1 MNVFDMAVRNLED
14 AIAGIPEG
22 CAQYFELRKRLYSCL
37 YLLNEKTP
45 LTVDRFC
52 VRPNEDGWGRDIA
65 GFGLC
70 CSPDGDLVRY
80 SDYLLLFART
90 GSASQ

>member
-1 MNVFDMAVRNLED
+1 MNVFDTAVQNLEE
-14 AIAGIPEG
+14 AIKSLPESSP
-22 CAQYFELRKRLYSCL
+22 QHIELRKRLYSCL
-37 YLLNEKTP
+37 YLLSEKTP

-52 VRPNEDGWGRDIA
+52 VSPNEDGWGRDTP
-65 GFGLC
+65 GLALC
-70 CSPDGDLVRY
+70 HSPDGDLVRY